1 MLENCNFALHPFDKH
16 AISSMEFSFVFST
29 FTKQEHAM
37 KEQELLFSIESA
49 LDIHPLENFIILF
62 DNLNADHLDSTYIT
76 GRKPFTQQGL
86 LKAIIFKNL
95 TGIPTLN
102 DLSIALKNN
111 PSAAIRCGFNILNPL
126 PSVERFSEF
135 LRNKDNNA
143 LQKIRIQLV
152 HELISM
158 GLINGNYLSIDSCP
172 QPAKVKENN
181 LKTNVKDRFNKERT
195 CKGDPDARL
204 GVMVTFSKSKKEI
217 RYFWGYRNHVVI
229 DAKEELPV
237 WEITKPANVQ
247 DSVMFIPICRLIQK
261 TFHFDVH
268 AVMADAIYDT
278 TSILNYIIDT
288 LKAKPRIAR
297 NPRNTKDPP
306 ERNFSKAGNPFCNAQ
321 LEMLARGTFYDKVQN
336 RWRRKWVCPI
346 YHSKKIARKFFVC
359 PVFHPKFFSQKGC
372 YAYVRVDED
381 IRNQIDYGSESF
393 KKDFNLRTG
402 SERVFSRLL
411 SICMQNAPVIGFRAT
426 ANYVTIA
433 HITVLLVALTAAK
446 SNSKD
451 KIRFIKSFLPSFKP

>member
-1 MLENCNFALHPFDKH
+1 
-16 AISSMEFSFVFST
+16 
-29 FTKQEHAM
+29 M
-37 KEQELLFSIESA
+37 KEQHLLFSIESM
-49 LDIHPLENFIILF
+49 LDIHPLENFKILF
-62 DNLNADHLDSTYIT
+62 DNLKADHLDSAYVT
-76 GRKPFTQQGL
+76 GRKPFSHQSL

-95 TGIPTLN
+95 NGLSALT
-102 DLSIALKNN
+102 DLSVTLKNN
-111 PSAAIRCGFNILNPL
+111 PSAAIRCGFNILKPL

-135 LRNKDNNA
+135 LRNTNNAA

-158 GLINGNYLSIDSCP
+158 GLVRGNFLSIDSCSL
-172 QPAKVKENN
+172 PAKVKENN
-181 LKTNVKDRFNKERT
+181 LKTNAKDRFNKERI

-204 GVMVTFSKSKKEI
+204 GIMVTFAKSKKEI
-217 RYFWGYRNHVVI
+217 SYFWGYRNHVVI

-247 DSVMFIPICRLIQK
+247 DSVMFIPVFDLMQK
-261 TFHFDVH
+261 EFLFDIH
-268 AVMADAIYDT
+268 AVMADGIYDSA
-278 TSILNYIIDT
+278 SILNYVINT

-297 NPRNTKDPP
+297 NPRNTKDQP
-306 ERNFSKAGNPFCNAQ
+306 EKKFSKAGNPFCDAH

-336 RWRRKWVCPI
+336 RWRSKWVCPI
-346 YHSKKIARKFFVC
+346 HHSKKIAQKFIVC

-372 YAYVRVDED
+372 YSYIRVDDD
-381 IRNQIDYGSESF
+381 IRKQIDYGSDSF
-393 KKDFNLRTG
+393 KKDFNMRTG

-411 SICMQNAPVIGFRAT
+411 SICMQNAPVIGLKAT

-446 SNSKD
+446 SNLKD
-451 KIRFIKSFLPSFKP
+451 KVRFIKSFLPNFKP

>member
-1 MLENCNFALHPFDKH
+1 
-16 AISSMEFSFVFST
+16 
-29 FTKQEHAM
+29 M
-37 KEQELLFSIESA
+37 KEQELLFSIESV
-49 LDIHPLENFIILF
+49 LDIHPLENFKILF
-62 DNLNADHLDSTYIT
+62 DNLNADHLDSAYIT
-76 GRKPFTQQGL
+76 GRKPFSHQSL

-95 TGIPTLN
+95 TGLPSLT
-102 DLSIALKNN
+102 DLSITLKNN
-111 PSAAIRCGFNILNPL
+111 PSAAIRCGFNILKPL

-135 LRNKDNNA
+135 LRNENNNA
-143 LQKIRIQLV
+143 LQKIRIHLV

-158 GLINGNYLSIDSCP
+158 GLIRGSYLSIDSCP

-181 LKTNVKDRFNKERT
+181 LKTNVKDRLNKDRI

-204 GVMVTFSKSKKEI
+204 GIMVTFSKSKKEI
-217 RYFWGYRNHVVI
+217 SYFWGYRNHVVI

-237 WEITKPANVQ
+237 WEATKPANVQ
-247 DSVMFIPICRLIQK
+247 DSVMFIPIFDLIQK
-261 TFHFDVH
+261 EFHFDIQ
-268 AVMADAIYDT
+268 AVMADGIYDSA
-278 TSILNYIIDT
+278 SILNYIIDT

-297 NPRNTKDPP
+297 NPRNSKEPP
-306 ERNFSKAGNPFCNAQ
+306 ERKFSKAGNPFCDAQ

-359 PVFHPKFFSQKGC
+359 PAFHPKFFTQKGC

-393 KKDFNLRTG
+393 KKDFNMRTG

-411 SICMQNAPVIGFRAT
+411 SICMQNAPVIGLKAT
-426 ANYVTIA
+426 TNYVTIA
-433 HITVLLVALTAAK
+433 HITVLLVAMTATK
-446 SNSKD
+446 SDIKD
-451 KIRFIKSFLPSFKP
+451 KIRFIKSFLPNFKT

>member
-1 MLENCNFALHPFDKH
+1 
-16 AISSMEFSFVFST
+16 
-29 FTKQEHAM
+29 M
-37 KEQELLFSIESA
+37 KEQKLLFSVESA
-49 LDIHPLENFIILF
+49 LDIHPMQNFNILF
-62 DNLNADHLDSTYIT
+62 DNLKGDHLDSAYFT
-76 GRKPFTQQGL
+76 GRKPFSRQSL

-95 TGIPTLN
+95 NGLPTLS
-102 DLSIALKNN
+102 DLVIALRNN
-111 PSAAIRCGFNILNPL
+111 PSAAIRCGFNIVKPL
-126 PSVERFSEF
+126 PSAERFSEF
-135 LRNKDNNA
+135 LRNKNNNA

-158 GLINGNYLSIDSCP
+158 GLIRANYLSIDSCP
-172 QPAKVKENN
+172 QLAKLKENN
-181 LKTNVKDRFNKERT
+181 LKTNVKDRFNKERI

-204 GVMVTFSKSKKEI
+204 GIMVTFSKSRKEI
-217 RYFWGYRNHVVI
+217 SYFWGYRNHVVI
-229 DAKEELPV
+229 DAKEELPL

-247 DSVMFIPICRLIQK
+247 DSVMFIPIFDLIQK
-261 TFHFDVH
+261 EFHFDIH
-268 AVMADAIYDT
+268 AVMADGIYDT
-278 TSILNYIIDT
+278 ASILNYIIDT

-306 ERNFSKAGNPFCNAQ
+306 ERKFSKAGNPFCDAQ

-359 PVFHPKFFSQKGC
+359 PFFHPKFFTQKGC

-393 KKDFNLRTG
+393 KKDFNMRTG
-402 SERVFSRLL
+402 SERLFSRLL
-411 SICMQNAPVIGFRAT
+411 SICMQNAPVIGLKAT

-446 SNSKD
+446 SGMND
-451 KIRFIKSFLPSFKP
+451 KIRFIKSFLPSLDL

>member
-1 MLENCNFALHPFDKH
+1 
-16 AISSMEFSFVFST
+16 ME
-29 FTKQEHAM
+29 KQD
-37 KEQELLFSIESA
+37 LLFSIESA
-49 LDIHPLENFIILF
+49 LDIHPLDNFKTLF
-62 DNLNADHLDSTYIT
+62 DNLKADHLDSNYVT
-76 GRKPFTQQGL
+76 GRKPFSQQSL

-95 TGIPTLN
+95 TGLPTLTE
-102 DLSIALKNN
+102 LSIVLKNN
-111 PSAAIRCGFNILNPL
+111 PSAAIRCGFNILKPL

-135 LRNKDNNA
+135 LRSKNNNE
-143 LQKIRIQLV
+143 LQTIRTQLI
-152 HELISM
+152 HELVWRQ
-158 GLINGNYLSIDSCP
+158 LIKGNYLSIDSCP
-172 QPAKVKENN
+172 LLAKIKENN
-181 LKTNVKDRFNKERT
+181 LKTNVKGRFNKQRI

-204 GVMVTFSKSKKEI
+204 GIMVTFSKSKKEI

-247 DSVMFIPICRLIQK
+247 DSVMFIPIFNLMQQQ
-261 TFHFDVH
+261 FQFDVH
-268 AVMADAIYDT
+268 AVMADGIYDT
-278 TSILNYIIDT
+278 ASILNHIITT

-297 NPRNTKDPP
+297 NPRNTKDKP
-306 ERNFSKAGNPFCNAQ
+306 ERKFSKAGNPFCDAQ
-321 LEMLARGTFYDKVQN
+321 LEMLARGTFYDKAQN

-346 YHSKKIARKFFVC
+346 HHSKKIARNFFVC

-372 YAYVRVDED
+372 YAYIRVDDD

-393 KKDFNLRTG
+393 KKDFNMRTG

-411 SICMQNAPVIGFRAT
+411 SICMQNAPVIGLKAT

-446 SNSKD
+446 SNMKN
-451 KIRFIKSFLPSFKP
+451 KIRFIKSFLPNFKP

>member
-1 MLENCNFALHPFDKH
+1 
-16 AISSMEFSFVFST
+16 
-29 FTKQEHAM
+29 M
-37 KEQELLFSIESA
+37 KEQELLFSIESV
-49 LDIHPLENFIILF
+49 LDIHPLENFKILF
-62 DNLNADHLDSTYIT
+62 DNLNADHLDSAYIT
-76 GRKPFTQQGL
+76 GRKPFSHQSL

-95 TGIPTLN
+95 TGLPSLT
-102 DLSIALKNN
+102 DLSITLKNN
-111 PSAAIRCGFNILNPL
+111 PSAAIRCGFNILKPL

-135 LRNKDNNA
+135 LRNENNNA
-143 LQKIRIQLV
+143 LQKIRIHLV

-158 GLINGNYLSIDSCP
+158 GLIRGSYLSIDSCP

-181 LKTNVKDRFNKERT
+181 LKTNVKDRFNKERI

-204 GVMVTFSKSKKEI
+204 GIMVTFSKSKKEI
-217 RYFWGYRNHVVI
+217 SYFWGYRNHVVI

-237 WEITKPANVQ
+237 WEATKPANVQ
-247 DSVMFIPICRLIQK
+247 DSVMFIPIFDLIQK
-261 TFHFDVH
+261 EFHFDIQ
-268 AVMADAIYDT
+268 AVMADGIYDSA
-278 TSILNYIIDT
+278 SIVNYIIDT

-297 NPRNTKDPP
+297 NPRNSKEPP
-306 ERNFSKAGNPFCNAQ
+306 ERKFSKEGNPFCDAQ

-359 PVFHPKFFSQKGC
+359 PVFHPKFFTQMGC

-393 KKDFNLRTG
+393 KKDFNMRTG

-411 SICMQNAPVIGFRAT
+411 SICMQNAPVIGLKAT
-426 ANYVTIA
+426 TNYVTIA
-433 HITVLLVALTAAK
+433 HITVLLVAITATK
-446 SNSKD
+446 SDMKD
-451 KIRFIKSFLPSFKP
+451 KIRFIKSFLPNFKT